1 MSLSLL
7 LHLLQLLVQHHVL
20 HLKLLLEVQY
30 LLRVHLLV
38 VLMLARLLLAGE
50 IRRLSCQLVIGW
62 SCKLLV
68 RGGMLLGNLRELLY
82 MLWVELIVRLI
93 CWWNLGYVWRL
104 GSHLLK

>member
-30 LLRVHLLV
+30 LLRVHLL
-38 VLMLARLLLAGE
+38 LLLLLLELAMLLLAGE
-50 IRRLSCQLVIGW
+50 FRRLSCQLVIGG

-68 RGGMLLGNLRELLY
+68 RGGMLLGNLRELLHL
-82 MLWVELIVRLI
+82 LWV
-93 CWWNLGYVWRL
+93 
-104 GSHLLK
+104 